1 MKEYLKFKLSRNVP
15 IAIGSVVILNGIVH
29 ILVSACLLIKVPIP
43 FFKQLQNIIN
53 FSAHR
58 HTGVLLGIF
67 FGFCLLIVGKG
78 ICEKKRKSWNLAI
91 LILIILGVNNLIL
104 QAIPQTNIIC
114 VVLLI
119 SLLVFK
125 KYFTERDEIAMG
137 YQQILAWISVMIAV
151 AYGVC
156 GSYFLRHEFSNI
168 KTWTD
173 AAYFTMV
180 TYSTVGYG
188 EMYPLTQH
196 AKFFTVSMIL
206 VGLGS
211 FATTFTFLIGP
222 MIENRLKG
230 VLSIMKKLNN
240 IRNHVILCGYTN
252 LSCALIKQFEE
263 KGIPFIV
270 LENSADKKAEIEQK
284 YITVPGNTFQK
295 DTFINA
301 QINNAKTVITAFE
314 NDSDNILTLLTVKE
328 ILEESNNK
336 VTRLISRID
345 NEENIEKAKKLGA
358 AEIVSPTKM
367 AANSIINSSFKS
379 KKSA

>member
-1 MKEYLKFKLSRNVP
+1 MKEAFKLKLSKNVP
-15 IAIGSVVILNGIVH
+15 IAIGSVVILNGMLHIV
-29 ILVSACLLIKVPIP
+29 VSACLLIKVPIP
-43 FFKQLQNIIN
+43 FFKQLQNIID
-53 FSAHR
+53 FSAYK

-78 ICEKKRKSWNLAI
+78 ICERKRKSWNLAV
-91 LILIILGVNNLIL
+91 LILIILGINNLIL
-104 QAIPQTNIIC
+104 QAIPQTNIVC
-114 VVLLI
+114 VTVLIFLLI
-119 SLLVFK
+119 FR
-125 KYFTERDEIAMG
+125 KYFTVKDEIDMG
-137 YQQILAWISVMIAV
+137 YQQILAWLSVIIAV

-156 GSYFLRHEFSNI
+156 GSFFLRHEFSNL

-188 EMYPLTQH
+188 EMYPITQH

-206 VGLGS
+206 VGLGA

-230 VLSIMKKLNN
+230 VLNIMKKLNN
-240 IRNHVILCGYTN
+240 IKNHVILCGYTN

-263 KGIPFIV
+263 KHIPFIV
-270 LENSADKKAEIEQK
+270 LENSMEKKAEIEQK
-284 YITVPGNTFQK
+284 YVTIPGNTFEK
-295 DTFINA
+295 ETFINA
-301 QINNAKTVITAFE
+301 QINNAKVVITAFE

-328 ILEESNNK
+328 ILEESKNK
-336 VTRLISRID
+336 VTQLISRID

-367 AANSIINSSFKS
+367 AANSIINSSFANC
-379 KKSA
+379 KK